1 MAEPPATPAAV
12 VASWAIRPGCWGAAD
27 GERLLV
33 AELWAP
39 AWALLSSEA
48 GRRGRAGSVAS
59 ASTRHLDC
67 TAKPTPV
74 FLPGES
80 HGQRSLV
87 DYTVRGVAK
96 SRT

>member
-1 MAEPPATPAAV
+1 MAEPPAMPAAV

-48 GRRGRAGSVAS
+48 GRRGHAGSVAS

-67 TAKPTPV
+67 TPKRRRQAGHSET
-74 FLPGES
+74 LAD
-80 HGQRSLV
+80 SLFV
-87 DYTVRGVAK
+87 L
-96 SRT
+96 